1 MQIQF
6 FDNGYRGFVAHKY
19 YIPGNKS
26 KYSVWFN
33 RDGYAIDAER
43 IDAKGRSFNVRE
55 NSKAW
60 RYIERHKIAGL
71 DDAVEAA
78 REALEKTRAA
88 IIEEKV

>member
-6 FDNGYRGFVAHKY
+6 LDNGYRGFVAQRY
-19 YIPGNKS
+19 VIPGNKS
-26 KYSVWFN
+26 NYSVWFN

-71 DDAVEAA
+71 DGET
-78 REALEKTRAA
+78 EILRAA
-88 IIEEKV
+88 LA